1 MIKNIK
7 RLLQYYNFINI
18 KKNKCDLNIFSK
30 NSLLE
35 NFRVN
40 ICPKGYGKITIKK
53 NCYIDC
59 TLHLETPDAE
69 ILIGENC
76 HIQNQTKLIAAK
88 KIQMENNVTI
98 SWGVTIMD
106 TDANYIEPG
115 LRKKDMTQ
123 VNLNQI
129 NGMHPN
135 QDVNW
140 EDIRSEPIILEDN
153 VLIGFNSIILK
164 GVVIGENSIVA
175 AGSVVTKSIPRNS
188 IYAGNPAKLIRKI

>member
-1 MIKNIK
+1 MIKIIK
-7 RLLQYYNFINI
+7 KLLQYNNLSEI
-18 KKNKCDLNIFSK
+18 KKKKCDLNVFSK

-59 TLHLETPDAE
+59 AMHLETQNAE

-88 KIQMENNVTI
+88 KIQIRDNVTI

-106 TDANYIEPG
+106 TDANIIESNK
-115 LRKKDMTQ
+115 RKEKMLKI
-123 VNLNQI
+123 NLNQI
-129 NGMHPN
+129 AGRNPN
-135 QDVNW
+135 KNINW
-140 EDIRSEPIILEDN
+140 KNIKSEPITLEDN

-164 GVVIGENSIVA
+164 GVVIGENSVVA
-175 AGSVVTKSIPRNS
+175 AGSVVTKSIPKNS
-188 IYAGNPAKLIRKI
+188 IYGGNPAKFIRKI